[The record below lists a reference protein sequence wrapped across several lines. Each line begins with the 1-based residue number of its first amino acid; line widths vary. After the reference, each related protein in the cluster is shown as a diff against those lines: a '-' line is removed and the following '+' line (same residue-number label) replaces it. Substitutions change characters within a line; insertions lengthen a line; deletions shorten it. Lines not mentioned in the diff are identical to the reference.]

1 MKAWEISTYFSN
13 EFSDL
18 VFADTRNEAKAKV
31 LNGETALDSVLAYDD
46 SLQYTDIRAVR
57 VPQLDDRVKNT
68 LQLITISFEDECDE
82 NYCEIIADWHTRS
95 TTILRSSALEPDELL
110 QVSSL

>member
-31 LNGETALDSVLAYDD
+31 LNGETALDSVLNLAGY
-46 SLQYTDIRAVR
+46 LT
-57 VPQLDDRVKNT
+57 
-68 LQLITISFEDECDE
+68 E
-82 NYCEIIADWHTRS
+82 
-95 TTILRSSALEPDELL
+95 
-110 QVSSL
+110 